1 MKENPLVSIIIINYN
16 GRPYLEKCLNSLM
29 EVNYSKFEI
38 ILVDN
43 NSEDDSVEIIKNN
56 FPSVIIL
63 KLSKNYGFAEP
74 NNMGAKIAKGDFLLF
89 LNNDTIVTP
98 NFITELVQAASQDKQ
113 IAVLQSL
120 LLKSEKE
127 VDSSGDFI
135 DVLGRVY
142 SSKVI
147 PTGVKEILSARGA
160 SMMVRKDAFWKLG
173 GFDKKFYV
181 SYEDVDLGW
190 RAWLIGYKVVIVPN
204 SIVYHKGGK
213 TVEKLKSEIQFHGV
227 KNSLLLRTINFE
239 FSYAFRSII
248 IMSMVVF
255 LRKIFGIKVIDDPEN
270 SFPLPSFKIFF
281 RSFFWILKNYKYI
294 LKKRKL
300 LNSQKALSTQKL
312 IKMGL
317 ISNKN

>member
-16 GRPYLEKCLNSLM
+16 GRSYLEECLESLM
-29 EVNYSKFEI
+29 EINYSNFEV

-43 NSEDDSVEIIKNN
+43 NSEDDSIEFVKNN

-63 KLSKNYGFAEP
+63 KLSKNYGFAKP
-74 NNMGAKIAKGDFLLF
+74 NNIGAKIAKGDFLLF

-98 NFITELVQAASQDKQ
+98 NFITELVQVSLQDKQ

-120 LLKSEKE
+120 LLKSENE

-147 PTGVKEILSARGA
+147 PVGVKPILSARGA

-173 GFDKKFYV
+173 GFDEKFYV

-213 TVEKLKSEIQFHGV
+213 TVEKLKSKIQFHSV

-248 IMSMVVF
+248 IMSIVVF

-270 SFPLPSFKIFF
+270 SFPLPSFKIIF
-281 RSFFWILKNYKYI
+281 RSFFWILKNYKYV